1 MNPASTAAAQS
12 DISKSYSSTVV
23 GEILQLQG
31 PLTLASMT
39 RLLEETA
46 AYARQATLP
55 DCLAIDFA
63 NVTEFDSSAV
73 ALMLHWRREAER
85 LGKSLRYVHLPGN
98 LQSLAELYGVDGLI
112 HCPGGKSCV

>member
-1 MNPASTAAAQS
+1 VGNG
-12 DISKSYSSTVV
+12 YSSTVV
-23 GEILQLQG
+23 GEVLQLQG
-31 PLTLASMT
+31 PLNLASMT

-73 ALMLHWRREAER
+73 ALMLRWRREAEK
-85 LGKSLRYVHLPGN
+85 LGKALRYVHLPSN
-98 LQSLAELYGVDGLI
+98 LQSLAELYGVDTLI
-112 HCPGGKSCV
+112 HCPGGTPAK